1 MTMNQSAMPAA
12 SRRQVLKFA
21 AGGAAAALAAPLL
34 GGCAPGGG
42 GGSSGGKTT
51 LQFWDMDWGGTESSY
66 QSAALQL
73 IHQYEQANPDVTID
87 YRVLPWTT
95 FYTIFS
101 TAVAG
106 GTTPDISTGATYQ
119 GFQYDSDL
127 VPLDSVVS
135 EWKSN
140 GTYADLM
147 PGSVQAQVD
156 SAGKVTGLPWIV
168 DCRAINYRADFLK
181 AHGIA
186 PPTTMAEIYNASVEL
201 GKAGK
206 GGFGFSGDTLGYQM
220 LCSFF
225 FNNGGTLLDST
236 GAPALVNP
244 RNIEVAE
251 WIQDMVRHGGVPK
264 QAPGWQNTDISSA
277 FQNGEIA
284 FFHGEPRNYTAW
296 PSLGTNAAI
305 LPPPT
310 GFHGD
315 KGTVRWVSPI
325 WLYKSTKNQ
334 AAATKFIVWWLANQ
348 KLLWTQGTATP
359 LPARKSFYT
368 LPELADPR
376 VTLARTQW
384 MPVGKLYSYPLP
396 PTHWLNQF
404 EGQSFMPTLIQDIL
418 TLKDPTASLTTAQNA
433 LKEIM

>member
-1 MTMNQSAMPAA
+1 MNQSPRMTA
-12 SRRQVLKFA
+12 SRRQILKLA
-21 AGGAAAALAAPLL
+21 AGGAAAAVAAPLL
-34 GGCAPGGG
+34 NACAPGSS

-51 LQFWDMDWGGTESSY
+51 LQFWDMDWGGTESVY
-66 QSAALQL
+66 QKTALKVIQ
-73 IHQYEQANPDVTID
+73 QYEKANPDVTID
-87 YRVLPWTT
+87 YRILPWTT
-95 FYTIFS
+95 FYQIFS
-101 TAVAG
+101 TAIAG

-119 GFQYDSDL
+119 GFQYASDL
-127 VPLDSVVS
+127 VPMNSVVS

-140 GTYADLM
+140 GTYSDLV
-147 PGSVQAQVD
+147 PGSVQAQLD
-156 SAGKVTGLPWIV
+156 SSGKVTGLPWEI
-168 DCRAINYRADFLK
+168 DCRVITYRADFLK

-186 PPTTMAEIYNASVEL
+186 PPTTMAEIYNASVTL

-225 FNNGGTLLDST
+225 FNNGGALLDSS
-236 GAPALVNP
+236 GAPALVSP

-264 QAPGWQNTDISSA
+264 QAPGWAQTDVTTA
-277 FQNGEIA
+277 FQNGEIG
-284 FFHGEPRNYTAW
+284 FFHGEPRAYTGFPA
-296 PSLGTNAAI
+296 LGANAAV

-325 WLYKSTKNQ
+325 WLYKSSKNQ
-334 AAATKFIVWWLANQ
+334 SAATKFLNWWLTNQ
-348 KLLWTQGTATP
+348 KPMWSQGTATP
-359 LPARKSFYT
+359 LPVRKSFYT
-368 LPELADPR
+368 IPELADPR
-376 VTLARTQW
+376 VTLVLNQW
-384 MPVGKLYSYPLP
+384 IPVGKLYSDPLP
-396 PTHWLNQF
+396 PTRWLNQF
-404 EGQSFMPTLIQDIL
+404 EGESFMPTLMQDIL